1 MLYGLR
7 AGATLGEAELPVVGH
22 RDEHHVVGGGRR
34 GQDLLQT
41 GALVRP
47 QAAAD
52 AELVLAAAAGHV
64 LTLSAHV
71 SLSQTGV
78 DVAASVTKQLFTWAN
93 VSFVIR
99 NHRPALHRIST
110 REQSCVCEVVDVYFL
125 FKVPIERL
133 IQFSQM

>member
-1 MLYGLR
+1 MLDTVAARPTLGQTQLEMIRDAHKEDIVGLR
-7 AGATLGEAELPVVGH
+7 CL
-22 RDEHHVVGGGRR
+22 
-34 GQDLLQT
+34 GQDPLET
-41 GALVRP
+41 VSLVRSET
-47 QAAAD
+47 AAD

-78 DVAASVTKQLFTWAN
+78 DVAASVTKQFFTWAN

-110 REQSCVCEVVDVYFL
+110 RKQSCVCEVVDVYFL
-125 FKVPIERL
+125 FKVPVERL